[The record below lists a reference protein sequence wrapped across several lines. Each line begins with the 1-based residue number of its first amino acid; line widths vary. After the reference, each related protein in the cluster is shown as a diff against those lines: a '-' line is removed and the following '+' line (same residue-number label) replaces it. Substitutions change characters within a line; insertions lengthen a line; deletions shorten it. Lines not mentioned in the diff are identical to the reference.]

1 MKKAGLG
8 VALCAAV
15 LGAPPARAHELW
27 LERSGGGFALRAGH
41 LGGETEAVDPAT
53 VRAVR
58 CVRAGAPVRE
68 LAPRAAE
75 GGTVR
80 VEGRC
85 DAASA
90 FVDHG
95 FFVVTPDG
103 EKHLRKREAP
113 DAVRSW
119 RSRQFAKWVDARA
132 PAAPPPLGDALEIL
146 PVTELARA
154 RVGDKVTLRVL
165 LEGRPAPGAIVSV
178 GHERLAETSSAG
190 EARIRVRH
198 AGLESVSATLRR
210 PLGTPDADT
219 EVLEASLS
227 FEVPR

>member
-1 MKKAGLG
+1 MRTVRLG
-8 VALCAAV
+8 FALCAAV
-15 LGAPPARAHELW
+15 LGPARARAHDLW

-41 LGGETEAVDPAT
+41 LGGESEAIDPSSVKEVRCARAGEP
-53 VRAVR
+53 VRA
-58 CVRAGAPVRE
+58 
-68 LAPRAAE
+68 LAPRADE
-75 GGTVR
+75 RGTMR

-95 FFVVTPDG
+95 FFVLTPDG
-103 EKHLRKREAP
+103 EKHLRKSEAP

-119 RSRQFAKWVDARA
+119 RSRQFAKWLDARA
-132 PAAPPPLGDALEIL
+132 PAVAPPLGDALEIL
-146 PVTELARA
+146 PVTDLARA
-154 RVGDKVTLRVL
+154 RVGEKITLRVL
-165 LEGRPAPGAIVSV
+165 LDGRPAPGAIVSV

-190 EARIRVRH
+190 EARVKVRH
-198 AGLESVSATLRR
+198 AGLESISATLRR
-210 PLGTPDADT
+210 RLGTPDADT

>member
-1 MKKAGLG
+1 MRTVALG
-8 VALCAAV
+8 IALCAAV
-15 LGAPPARAHELW
+15 LGPPRARAHDLW

-41 LGGETEAVDPAT
+41 PGGAAEGVDASS
-53 VRAVR
+53 VKEIR
-58 CVRAGAPVRE
+58 CVRAGEPVHV
-68 LAPRAAE
+68 LAPRAGE

-80 VEGRC
+80 ADGRC

-90 FVDHG
+90 SVDHG

-103 EKHLRKREAP
+103 EKHVRKSEAP

-119 RSRQFAKWVDARA
+119 RSRQFAKWLDARA
-132 PAAPPPLGDALEIL
+132 PVPAPALGDALEIL
-146 PVTELARA
+146 PVTDLGKA
-154 RVGDKVTLRVL
+154 RVGEKITLRVL
-165 LEGRPAPGAIVSV
+165 LDGRPAPGAIVSV

-190 EARIRVRH
+190 EARVKVRH
-198 AGLESVSATLRR
+198 AGLESISATLRR